1 MTLKA
6 KKIRSTIPQGLRQ
19 GVVEQQALV
28 VGEVQHLR
36 SYPTQVPRPVTAK
49 ELYFKKT
56 LDPLLNKQL

>member
-28 VGEVQHLR
+28 VGEVQHLLR

-49 ELYFKKT
+49 ELYFKKR
-56 LDPLLNKQL
+56 LIPW